1 MSLRS
6 GWWCGL
12 ADLAHGQC
20 CDNIPSET
28 DLAYSGQGCATAH
41 LGTEVKCCVVAW
53 LTWLL
58 GSAQQQHFLVLQSPK
73 AEGVQQSVG
82 QGWFLDCKMCVI
94 NVLRSGWW
102 WCDLADLASG

>member
-1 MSLRS
+1 M
-6 GWWCGL
+6 
-12 ADLAHGQC
+12 
-20 CDNIPSET
+20 
-28 DLAYSGQGCATAH
+28 YCA
-41 LGTEVKCCVVAW
+41 VVGGGVTW
-53 LTWLL
+53 QTWLL

-102 WCDLADLASG
+102 WCDLADLDSGQCSATALPGAAVT